1 MKPVVQKAGAE
12 GDIDTALEA
21 LSRQEV
27 DALLVTADPFF
38 NSRRVP
44 GMALATKAMRFRRST
59 NGASSRRRAA

>member
-38 NSRRVP
+38 NSRCVQ
-44 GMALATKAMRFRRST
+44 GMALATSYAIRRST

>member
-38 NSRRVP
+38 NSRCVQ
-44 GMALATKAMRFRRST
+44 GMALATNYAIR
-59 NGASSRRRAA
+59 AIYQWPSSRRRAA